1 MNKAKIGDM
10 IESWANPINR
20 GIIIYIDEEAFKAY
34 FFHSNRIEFFS
45 TSLIHQGLFKVIS

>member
-10 IESWANPINR
+10 IESYANPINR